1 MVRCKGSNPKIKSDM
16 ATIDDFRKPFLP
28 TTISEN
34 TEDLLR
40 SSEEAV
46 TERTVV
52 LCKPLD
58 FGVVIGST
66 QMVSTNLEDYAKLH
80 SVKIHRRSSGGSA
93 VVIDPRSS
101 IWIDIFLPPNDPLA
115 STSVERTFEVASTGW
130 IALLDSL
137 GIASGV
143 YRGSYSLLPKY
154 KEICFAG
161 RAHGEILVRDKKV
174 VGMAQRRRR
183 IGTYIHTMA
192 YVNFP
197 YAATLEATYGIR
209 NDRSSWKDLD
219 VGSLSEYANF
229 DVEAINGCLEIFT
242 NALNKSYS

>member
-1 MVRCKGSNPKIKSDM
+1 MVRYKRGNPKIEGEM
-16 ATIDDFRKPFLP
+16 ATIDDFRKPFIP
-28 TTISEN
+28 TTNSESI
-34 TEDLLR
+34 EGLLR
-40 SSEEAV
+40 SSESQV

-66 QMVSTNLEDYAKLH
+66 QKVSTDLADYATSH
-80 SVKIHRRSSGGSA
+80 SIKVHRRSSGGSA

-115 STSVERTFEVASTGW
+115 STSIERTFEVASTGW

-137 GIASGV
+137 EIAGEV
-143 YRGSYSLLPKY
+143 YRGPYSLPPKY

-192 YVNFP
+192 YANFP
-197 YAATLEATYGIR
+197 YAATFEATYGIR
-209 NDRSSWKDLD
+209 DDRSGWKDLA

-229 DVEAINGCLEIFT
+229 DVAATVAYLENFT
-242 NALNKSYS
+242 DALNKSYS